1 MTQPAQLTKTIWIL
15 WLQGIAHAPYVVRK
29 CCESWVSRNSGW
41 DVVVL
46 DADLLA
52 KFRADGSPIPEFDG
66 LSRQQASDLVRMSL
80 LAQYGGVWADA
91 TSFCVSPLD
100 DWLDSKLGSGFF
112 AFARPGPDRILSSW
126 FIAAQRENYLI
137 MQVYE
142 FMRSYWAGSSI
153 RRDHND
159 LIVRVLSR
167 LLQLSPQTRAL
178 WFSRLI
184 RDRLGASPYFALH
197 YGFEKTIR
205 DNPECHKIWHCTPKV
220 SAHGPHK
227 LLAAG
232 LLSVATDEIRND
244 IDSGATPVYKTTW
257 KLDHSVIPS
266 DSVLGYLLN
275 T

>member
-1 MTQPAQLTKTIWIL
+1 
-15 WLQGIAHAPYVVRK
+15 VN
-29 CCESWVSRNSGW
+29 RNSGW

-52 KFRADGSPIPEFDG
+52 KFRAGGSLIPEFDG
-66 LSRQQASDLVRMSL
+66 LSRQHASDLVRISL

-91 TSFCVSPLD
+91 TCFCVKPLD
-100 DWLDSKLGSGFF
+100 DWLHSKLGSGFF
-112 AFARPGPDRILSSW
+112 AFARPGRDRILSNW

-137 MQVYE
+137 MQLYE
-142 FMRSYWAGSSI
+142 LMRSYWTERSV
-153 RRDHND
+153 RRDHDD
-159 LIVRVLSR
+159 LIVRALTR

-184 RDRLGASPYFALH
+184 RDRLGASPYFAFH

-205 DNPECHKIWHCTPKV
+205 DDPECHRIWRCTPKV
-220 SAHGPHK
+220 SADGPHR

-232 LLSVATDEIRND
+232 LLSVATDEIRSE

-257 KLDHSVIPS
+257 KIDHSLIPNN
-266 DSVLGYLLN
+266 SVLGYLLN
-275 T
+275 S